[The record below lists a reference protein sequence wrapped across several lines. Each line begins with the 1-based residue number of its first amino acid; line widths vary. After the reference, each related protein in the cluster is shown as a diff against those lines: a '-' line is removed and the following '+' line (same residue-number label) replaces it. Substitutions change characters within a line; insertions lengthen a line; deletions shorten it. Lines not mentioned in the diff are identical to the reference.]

1 MGVMSNIASDA
12 GYILVLPLA
21 GIIYKSLGKNPL
33 IGIMAGFFGVS
44 AGFSANLLIGSID
57 PLLGNLSSGGAHV
70 LDPTYNVSPM
80 ANYYFMFISTFVLVF
95 VGTIVNKKVVEPKL
109 SENYTSN
116 IDNEISGVTELES
129 RGLKFALLG
138 FLLFLAFIAVLLFPE
153 NAILRNQETGSIL
166 ENSPFINSIVI
177 IIALL
182 FFVIGLFY
190 GIGAKTVKSD
200 KELLEKMIPTVNTM
214 GDYLILTFVAAQ
226 FISYFAYSNLGTIFA
241 VNGAEL
247 LKATGLTGIPL
258 LVLFVMFSAFFN
270 LFIGSAVTKWSI
282 MASVFVPMF
291 MLIGVKPELTQL
303 AYRIGDSSTNIIS
316 PLMPFFGIVLS
327 IIHKYEKDAGMGTV
341 ISIMIPYSIAALLV
355 WTLVMVVWL
364 GLGVPIGL

>member
-1 MGVMSNIASDA
+1 M
-12 GYILVLPLA
+12 
-21 GIIYKSLGKNPL
+21 
-33 IGIMAGFFGVS
+33 
-44 AGFSANLLIGSID
+44 
-57 PLLGNLSSGGAHV
+57 
-70 LDPTYNVSPM
+70 
-80 ANYYFMFISTFVLVF
+80 
-95 VGTIVNKKVVEPKL
+95 
-109 SENYTSN
+109 
-116 IDNEISGVTELES
+116 
-129 RGLKFALLG
+129 KFALYG

-153 NAILRNQETGSIL
+153 NGILRNQETGSIL
-166 ENSPFINSIVI
+166 ENSPFIKSIVI

-200 KELLEKMIPTVNTM
+200 KELIEKMIPTVNTM

-226 FISYFAYSNLGTIFA
+226 FISYFAYTNLGTIFA

-355 WTLVMVVWL
+355 WTLVMVIWL